1 MNVLVIG
8 DEHTY
13 GYGLPGGKLN
23 YIGHFIRQISR
34 AGQTVTVE
42 AYAHLTIPQIVAT
55 LSQLPL
61 NRYDLIVVQLDASL
75 LQSAHGQLH
84 CANTLAT
91 PILPYSSVRFKQSD
105 GSALK
110 NRLSAVRDGVLSF
123 VRPNRS
129 LIFSCLLKKLKP
141 YRHSVLLLTPFP
153 HLNRVDQWLQQR
165 SRTIVLNEA
174 DDQLFSVFDTDS
186 VIRPKEEYFINSDGD
201 HLNAISHEILGRSLF
216 DFYLSAPTI
225 VTVQTIKREE

>member
-34 AGQTVTVE
+34 AGQTVSVE

-75 LQSAHGQLH
+75 LQPTGRQLG
-84 CANTLAT
+84 CSDTLAT
-91 PILPYSSVRFKQSD
+91 PILPYSSVRSKQAE

-110 NRLSAVRDGVLSF
+110 NCLTSVRDGLLSF
-123 VRPNRS
+123 VRPKRS
-129 LIFSCLLKKLKP
+129 LIFSSLLKKLKP
-141 YRHSVLLLTPFP
+141 FRHNVLLLTPFP

-165 SRTIVLNEA
+165 SRAIVLDEA

-186 VIRPKEEYFINSDGD
+186 VIRPKEEYFVNGDDD

-225 VTVQTIKREE
+225 VTVQSIKREE